1 MVPNALANPLTFWKA
16 GNSAITQQPWPSP
29 PHIVLVRECFVE
41 PFLSP
46 LCLPLQATSLGPKP
60 NATHF
65 DSICIGMYVHTHVC
79 IYMCVY
85 NIHIRM
91 AMYMPSQL
99 SRKFSA
105 LSKKYFKNH
114 VDFVGSKLFIGNV
127 LPDTCSRLIV
137 KNA

>member
-1 MVPNALANPLTFWKA
+1 MQHILTAFAL
-16 GNSAITQQPWPSP
+16 
-29 PHIVLVRECFVE
+29 VCM
-41 PFLSP
+41 
-46 LCLPLQATSLGPKP
+46 
-60 NATHF
+60 
-65 DSICIGMYVHTHVC
+65 CIHMYV
-79 IYMCVY
+79 YMCVY

-127 LPDTCSRLIV
+127 LPDIYIYIYIYVFLF
-137 KNA
+137 